1 MGQVTYYLGVALIT
15 GWFFVNA
22 YHCSFENKAA
32 AEDLYQ
38 SYNKFY
44 TWSESQIRMRL
55 EETPLRKFRLP

>member
-32 AEDLYQ
+32 AEDLHQ
-38 SYNKFY
+38 SYTKFY
-44 TWSESQIRMRL
+44 TWSEPQVRLRL